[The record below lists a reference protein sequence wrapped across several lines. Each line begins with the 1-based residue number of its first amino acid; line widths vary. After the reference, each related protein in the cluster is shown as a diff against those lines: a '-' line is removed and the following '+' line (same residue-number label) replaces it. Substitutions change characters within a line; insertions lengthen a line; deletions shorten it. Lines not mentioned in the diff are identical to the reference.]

1 MLSKIQKPGLSNLL
15 QNKDKQNEI
24 ERLKQEINRIKVL
37 NEALKKRNQDLMST
51 HKTSKKTLTNKY
63 SGISQN
69 SFEEDDFGKRSK
81 SFTPKRL
88 G

>member
-1 MLSKIQKPGLSNLL
+1 
-15 QNKDKQNEI
+15 
-24 ERLKQEINRIKVL
+24 
-37 NEALKKRNQDLMST
+37 MST